1 MQIADYLLQ
10 HQIPFETL
18 FHPPAFSAQMRAK
31 TLRVPG
37 RQVAKSVLLRGPE
50 GFIVAVLPATHT
62 IDCPELG
69 RALGGEVRLATDD
82 EASAVFHD
90 CEWGVVPPFGT
101 AYRLPVILDESL
113 PRDAAVIF
121 EANTHFEAVRL
132 SCADFERMERPRRIA
147 FARVNSRNKGIPV

>member
-10 HQIPFETL
+10 HDVPFETL

-37 RQVAKSVLLRGPE
+37 RRVAKSVLLRGPE
-50 GFIVAVLPATHT
+50 GFFVAVLPATHT

-69 RALGGEVRLATDD
+69 RALGGEVRLATYE

-90 CEWGVVPPFGT
+90 CEWGVVPPFGN

-113 PRDAAVIF
+113 PRDAIVVF
-121 EANTHFEAVRL
+121 EANTHVEAVRIR
-132 SCADFERMERPRRIA
+132 CADFERTERPRRIA
-147 FARVNSRNKGIPV
+147 FARFDPRN